1 MIRTEIVLRT
11 NLAIAPNT
19 IITMSNQDQVSS
31 DANAT
36 PEAGKSPE
44 KKEKKRQLLGIEPVE
59 KQQELTLPD
68 KTLKYNTNTG
78 SIPLKDE
85 FGETEAEIFFT
96 AYTLAETDTLRPLIF
111 VFNGGPGSSSVWL
124 HLGAV
129 GPQRVVM
136 EPDGFQPP
144 PPYHLQANAYTW
156 LDRAD
161 LVFIDPVGTGFSRA
175 INKDKDKKFWSFK
188 GDLHSVGEFIRLYL
202 TRYQRWTSPLYL
214 AGESYGTTRAAGL
227 ASHLVDLGIN
237 FNGIILIS
245 NAMDLR
251 PVFFGRGD
259 DLPFSL
265 FVPTYTA
272 AAWYH
277 QKLAPELQQRSL
289 TSVLKEVE
297 TWSERDLTLALM
309 QGDRL
314 SDSDR
319 QTIATALARYIGVD
333 VDFVLGSNLRINI
346 SRFCK
351 ELLRTEKLSIG
362 RFDARYTGIETLTVT
377 EYPDFDPAAY
387 AIEAPFTTTFNDY
400 VRRNLGIETDLNYAI
415 LSMDVNQAWQ
425 WENGELPTTAA
436 SLREA
441 IAKNPF
447 MKVFVAQGYYDLAT
461 PHFATDYTLSHMNLD
476 PKLRDNIQV
485 KCYEAGHMF
494 YLDASC
500 LAAFKA
506 DINNFLAT
514 SWVPS

>member
-1 MIRTEIVLRT
+1 
-11 NLAIAPNT
+11 
-19 IITMSNQDQVSS
+19 MSNQDQNSS
-31 DANAT
+31 QVNVT
-36 PEAGKSPE
+36 PETKTPPE
-44 KKEKKRQLLGIEPVE
+44 KTEKKRQLLGIEPVARE
-59 KQQELTLPD
+59 QELTLPD
-68 KTLKYNTNTG
+68 QVLKYTTHAG
-78 SIPLKDE
+78 SMPLKDE

-96 AYTLAETDTLRPLIF
+96 AYTKTEPSSLRPLIF

-136 EPDGFQPP
+136 RPDGFQPP
-144 PPYHLQANAYTW
+144 PPYSLQDNSYTW

-161 LVFIDPVGTGFSRA
+161 LVFIDPVGTGFSRS
-175 INKDKDKKFWSFK
+175 INQDKDKKFWSFE
-188 GDLHSVGEFIRLYL
+188 GDLKSVGEFIRLYL

-251 PVFFGRGD
+251 PVFFGRSD
-259 DLPFSL
+259 DLPYPL
-265 FVPTYTA
+265 FVPTYAA

-289 TSVLKEVE
+289 EDFLQEVE
-297 TWSERDLTLALM
+297 TWCQRDLTLALM

-314 SDSDR
+314 PEEEK
-319 QTIATALARYIGVD
+319 QTIATILASYIGVN
-333 VDFVLGSNLRINI
+333 VDFVLGSNLRVNI

-351 ELLRTEKLSIG
+351 ELLRPEKLSIG
-362 RFDARYTGIETLTVT
+362 RFDARYTGIESLAVT
-377 EYPDFDPAAY
+377 EYPDFDPSAY
-387 AIEAPFTTTFNDY
+387 AIESPFTTTFNDY
-400 VRRNLGIETDLNYAI
+400 VRRSLGVETDLPYVI
-415 LSMDVNQAWQ
+415 LSMAVNQTWQ

-436 SLREA
+436 ALREA

-461 PHFATDYTLSHMNLD
+461 PHLATEYTLSHMNLD
-476 PKLRDNIQV
+476 SKLRDNIQV

-494 YLDASC
+494 YLDESC
-500 LAAFKA
+500 LTAFKA
-506 DINNFLAT
+506 DIDRFLAE
-514 SWVPS
+514 SWEK

>member
-1 MIRTEIVLRT
+1 
-11 NLAIAPNT
+11 
-19 IITMSNQDQVSS
+19 MSNQEQASS
-31 DANAT
+31 DSNAT
-36 PEAGKSPE
+36 PESKKSPE
-44 KKEKKRQLLGIEPVE
+44 KTEKKRQLLGIDPVE
-59 KQQELTLPD
+59 RQQELALPD
-68 KTLKYNTNTG
+68 KVLKYTTHTG

-96 AYTLAETDTLRPLIF
+96 SYTLNEASVLRPLIF

-136 EPDGFQPP
+136 QPDGFQPP
-144 PPYHLQANAYTW
+144 PPYRLQDNAYTW

-175 INKDKDKKFWSFK
+175 IDKEKDKKFWSFE

-259 DLPFSL
+259 DLPYPL
-265 FVPTYTA
+265 FIPTYTA

-289 TSVLKEVE
+289 EDVLKEVE
-297 TWSERDLTLALM
+297 TWSENELTLALM
-309 QGDRL
+309 KGDRL
-314 SDSDR
+314 SESDR
-319 QTIATALARYIGVD
+319 QTVATTLARYIGVD
-333 VDFVLGSNLRINI
+333 VDFVLGSNLRIDI

-351 ELLRTEKLSIG
+351 ELLRPEKRSIG
-362 RFDARYTGIETLTVT
+362 RFDARYTGIEALSVN
-377 EYPDFDPAAY
+377 ERPDFDPSAY
-387 AIEAPFTTTFNDY
+387 AIESPFTSTFNDY
-400 VRRNLGIETDLNYAI
+400 VRRSLGIETDLPYVI
-415 LSMDVNQAWQ
+415 LSMDVNQAWK

-436 SLREA
+436 ALREA

-476 PKLRDNIQV
+476 STLRDNIQV

-494 YLDASC
+494 YLDESC
-500 LAAFKA
+500 LTAFKD
-506 DINNFLAT
+506 DIDRFLSE
-514 SWVPS
+514 SWVK

>member
-1 MIRTEIVLRT
+1 
-11 NLAIAPNT
+11 
-19 IITMSNQDQVSS
+19 MSTHDQ
-31 DANAT
+31 AT
-36 PEAGKSPE
+36 KATSEAGQLSE
-44 KKEKKRQLLGIEPVE
+44 KRDKKRQLLGIEPVE
-59 KQQELTLPD
+59 RSQELALPD
-68 KTLKYNTNTG
+68 TTLEYTTHSG
-78 SIPLKDE
+78 AIPLTDE

-96 AYTLAETDTLRPLIF
+96 AYTLAGASALRPLIF

-124 HLGAV
+124 HMGAV

-144 PPYHLQANAYTW
+144 PPYRLQPNAYTW

-175 INKDKDKKFWSFK
+175 IDEEKDKKFLSFK
-188 GDLHSVGEFIRLYL
+188 GDIQSVGEFIRLYL

-265 FVPTYTA
+265 FIPTYTA

-277 QKLAPELQQRSL
+277 KKLDSELQAKPL
-289 TSVLKEVE
+289 TDLLKQVE
-297 TWSERDLTLALM
+297 AWSERDLTLALM

-314 SDSDR
+314 PEDDR
-319 QTIATALARYIGVD
+319 QTIATTLARYLGVD
-333 VDFVLGSNLRINI
+333 IDFVLGSNLRINI

-351 ELLRTEKLSIG
+351 ELLRSENRSIG
-362 RFDARYTGIETLTVT
+362 RFDARYTGIEALAVS
-377 EYPDFDPAAY
+377 ESPDFDPSVY

-400 VRRNLGIETDLNYAI
+400 VRRNLGIETDLSYVI
-415 LSMDVNQAWQ
+415 LSMAVNQAWQ
-425 WENGELPTTAA
+425 WENGRLPTTASA
-436 SLREA
+436 LREA

-461 PHFATDYTLSHMNLD
+461 PHLATDYTLSHMHLD
-476 PKLRDNIQV
+476 RALRDNIQV
-485 KCYEAGHMF
+485 KCYEGGHMF
-494 YLDASC
+494 YLDETC
-500 LAAFKA
+500 LVAFKA
-506 DINNFLAT
+506 DIDGFLTA
-514 SWVPS
+514 SWVQL

>member
-1 MIRTEIVLRT
+1 
-11 NLAIAPNT
+11 
-19 IITMSNQDQVSS
+19 MSNQEQASS
-31 DANAT
+31 DSNTT
-36 PEAGKSPE
+36 PEMGKSSE
-44 KKEKKRQLLGIEPVE
+44 KTEKKRQLLGIDPVE
-59 KQQELTLPD
+59 RQQELALTD
-68 KTLKYNTNTG
+68 KTLKYITHAG

-96 AYTLAETDTLRPLIF
+96 AYTLNEASVPRPLIF
-111 VFNGGPGSSSVWL
+111 DFNGGPGSSSVWL

-129 GPQRVVM
+129 SPQRVVM
-136 EPDGFQPP
+136 ESNGFQPP
-144 PPYHLQANAYTW
+144 PPYRLQAKDYTW

-161 LVFIDPVGTGFSRA
+161 LVFIDPVVTGFSRA
-175 INKDKDKKFWSFK
+175 INKEKDKKFWSFE
-188 GDLHSVGEFIRLYL
+188 GDIHSVGEFIRLYL

-259 DLPFSL
+259 DLPYPL

-277 QKLAPELQQRSL
+277 KKLVPELQQRPL
-289 TSVLKEVE
+289 EAVLKEVE
-297 TWSERDLTLALM
+297 TWSERELTLALM

-319 QTIATALARYIGVD
+319 QTVATALARYIGVD

-351 ELLRTEKLSIG
+351 ELLRPEKLSIG
-362 RFDARYTGIETLTVT
+362 RFDARYTGIEALAVN
-377 EYPDFDPAAY
+377 ERPDFDPSAY
-387 AIEAPFTTTFNDY
+387 AIESPFTTTFNDY
-400 VRRNLGIETDLNYAI
+400 VRRDLGIETDLPYVI
-415 LSMDVNQAWQ
+415 LSMDVNKAWK

-436 SLREA
+436 ALREA

-476 PKLRDNIQV
+476 PTLRDNIQV

-494 YLDASC
+494 YLDESC
-500 LAAFKA
+500 LTAFRD
-506 DINNFLAT
+506 DIDRFLT
-514 SWVPS
+514 ESWVQS

>member
-1 MIRTEIVLRT
+1 MSTQDSADT
-11 NLAIAPNT
+11 NNT
-19 IITMSNQDQVSS
+19 L
-31 DANAT
+31 
-36 PEAGKSPE
+36 EAGKSSE
-44 KKEKKRQLLGIEPVE
+44 KKEKKRQLLGIEPIE
-59 KQQELTLPD
+59 RQQELALSD
-68 KTLKYNTNTG
+68 KTLKYTTQAG
-78 SIPLKDE
+78 SIPLRDE

-96 AYTLAETDTLRPLIF
+96 AYTLIGASTPRPLIF

-129 GPQRVVM
+129 GPQRIVM

-144 PPYHLQANAYTW
+144 PPYRLQANAHTW
-156 LDRAD
+156 LDQAD

-175 INKDKDKKFWSFK
+175 INKDNDKKFWSFK
-188 GDLHSVGEFIRLYL
+188 GDIHSVGEFIRLYL

-227 ASHLVDLGIN
+227 ASHLIEHGIS

-277 QKLAPELQQRSL
+277 KKLAPELQQRSL
-289 TSVLKEVE
+289 TDVLKEVE
-297 TWSERDLTLALM
+297 TWSERELTLALM

-314 SDSDR
+314 PEAER
-319 QTIATALARYIGVD
+319 QTIAATLARYIGVD
-333 VDFVLGSNLRINI
+333 VDFVLGSNLRVNI

-351 ELLRTEKLSIG
+351 ELLRTENRSIG
-362 RFDARYTGIETLTVT
+362 RFDARYTGIEALTVT
-377 EYPDFDPAAY
+377 ERPDFDPSAY
-387 AIEAPFTTTFNDY
+387 AIETPFTTTFNDY
-400 VRRNLGIETDLNYAI
+400 VRRGLGIETDLSYVI
-415 LSMDVNQAWQ
+415 LSMVVNQAWQ

-436 SLREA
+436 ALRDA

-476 PKLRDNIQV
+476 PTLRDNIQV

-494 YLDASC
+494 YLDESC
-500 LAAFKA
+500 LTRFKA
-506 DINNFLAT
+506 DIDRFLAE
-514 SWVPS
+514 SWVQS

>member
-1 MIRTEIVLRT
+1 M
-11 NLAIAPNT
+11 A
-19 IITMSNQDQVSS
+19 NQDQASA
-31 DANAT
+31 DIKAT
-36 PEAGKSPE
+36 TEAGKSPE
-44 KKEKKRQLLGIEPVE
+44 KKEDKRQLLGIDPVE

-68 KTLKYNTNTG
+68 KALKYSTHAG

-96 AYTLAETDTLRPLIF
+96 AYTLTDASAPRPLIF

-144 PPYHLQANAYTW
+144 PPYRLQANAYTW

-175 INKDKDKKFWSFK
+175 IDKKKDKKFLSFK
-188 GDLHSVGEFIRLYL
+188 GDIESVGEFIRLYL
-202 TRYQRWTSPLYL
+202 TRYQRWMSPLYL

-259 DLPFSL
+259 DLPFTL

-277 QKLAPELQQRSL
+277 QKLAPELQQKSL
-289 TSVLKEVE
+289 TEVLAEVE
-297 TWSERDLTLALM
+297 AWAERDLTLALM

-314 SDSDR
+314 PESDR
-319 QTIATALARYIGVD
+319 QIIAATLARYIGVD
-333 VDFVLGSNLRINI
+333 VAFVLGSNLRVNI

-351 ELLRTEKLSIG
+351 ELFRSEKRSIG
-362 RFDARYTGIETLTVT
+362 RFDARYTGIESLAVT
-377 EYPDFDPAAY
+377 ERPDFDPSAY

-400 VRRNLGIETDLNYAI
+400 VRRSLGIETDLGYVI
-415 LSMDVNQAWQ
+415 LSMDVNRNWR

-436 SLREA
+436 ALREA

-476 PKLRDNIQV
+476 PTLRDNIQV
-485 KCYEAGHMF
+485 KYYEAGHMF
-494 YLDASC
+494 YLDEGC
-500 LAAFKA
+500 LSAFKA
-506 DINNFLAT
+506 DIDAFLDT
-514 SWVPS
+514 SWVRV

>member
-1 MIRTEIVLRT
+1 
-11 NLAIAPNT
+11 
-19 IITMSNQDQVSS
+19 MSTQDHTSA

-36 PEAGKSPE
+36 PDAGKSPE
-44 KKEKKRQLLGIEPVE
+44 KKEKKDNQRQLLGIDPVE
-59 KQQELTLPD
+59 KQQELVLPD
-68 KTLKYNTNTG
+68 KTLNYTTHSG
-78 SIPLKDE
+78 SMPLKDE

-96 AYTLAETDTLRPLIF
+96 SYTINDTDAPRPLIF

-124 HLGAV
+124 HMGAI

-144 PPYHLQANAYTW
+144 PPYRLQANAYTW

-175 INKDKDKKFWSFK
+175 IDKDKDKKFLSFK
-188 GDLHSVGEFIRLYL
+188 GDIHSVGEFIRLYL

-227 ASHLVDLGIN
+227 ASHLVDLGLN
-237 FNGIILIS
+237 FNGIVLIS

-259 DLPFSL
+259 DLPYPL

-277 QKLAPELQQRSL
+277 KKLAPELQQRSL
-289 TSVLKEVE
+289 TDVLQEVE
-297 TWSERDLTLALM
+297 AWAESELTLALM
-309 QGDRL
+309 KGDRL
-314 SDSDR
+314 PDSDR
-319 QTIATALARYIGVD
+319 QTVAATLAGYIGVD
-333 VDFVLGSNLRINI
+333 VDFVLGSNLRVNI

-351 ELLRTEKLSIG
+351 ELFRAEKRSIG
-362 RFDARYTGIETLTVT
+362 RFDARYKGIEALAVN
-377 EYPDFDPAAY
+377 ERPEFDPSAY

-400 VRRNLGIETDLNYAI
+400 VKRNLGIETDLGYTI
-415 LSMDVNQAWQ
+415 LSMDVNRSWQ

-476 PKLRDNIQV
+476 PELRDNIQV
-485 KCYEAGHMF
+485 QCYEAGHMF
-494 YLDASC
+494 YLDETC
-500 LAAFKA
+500 LAAFKT
-506 DINNFLAT
+506 DIDRFLSE
-514 SWVPS
+514 SWVQS